1 MAIDE
6 YVLYYKKWTLEERW
20 SKHEPKYEGCQKWW
34 KGSGWLGSSSAGPSK
49 RVDTKFGCS
58 YHMCTPQQVLI
69 SLSFQEHGPTNTT
82 KYIEKM
88 ESCKW
93 SKTVHLKGY
102 VSLGIQTTKCI
113 DWNQI
118 IFLSLITRIYI
129 SSIDSFINTK
139 SRSTELASICF
150 QISLELYLVS

>member
-1 MAIDE
+1 MSMSFLIKKGHWKNDGPNMSPNMKVARNDE
-6 YVLYYKKWTLEERW
+6 
-20 SKHEPKYEGCQKWW
+20 
-34 KGSGWLGSSSAGPSK
+34 KGYGWLGSSSAGPSK

-93 SKTVHLKGY
+93 SKIVHLKGY
-102 VSLGIQTTKCI
+102 VSLGIQTTKCMI
-113 DWNQI
+113 GIKSFFITDYKDI
-118 IFLSLITRIYI
+118 SLI
-129 SSIDSFINTK
+129 DAFINTK

-150 QISLELYLVS
+150 QISLELYLVSKNIY